1 MTGRPAV
8 PVAGGRGR
16 AVDPERGS
24 VTAELAVA
32 LPAAVVLLV
41 AVLVLAVAATT
52 QLRCADAARAGA
64 RSAALGEDTAT
75 VSAVV
80 TRLAGERAEV
90 DVVRDGTWV
99 TVSVRSVSTAGGLHL
114 DPVQVG
120 ATATARVE
128 P

>member
-1 MTGRPAV
+1 MTW
-8 PVAGGRGR
+8 R
-16 AVDPERGS
+16 AVGSVDEGRHRVVDRERGS

-32 LPAAVVLLV
+32 LPAVVVLLV
-41 AVLVLAVAATT
+41 TVLVLAAAATT

-64 RSAALGEDTAT
+64 RSAALGEDPAA

-90 DVVRDGTWV
+90 DVVSDGTWV
-99 TVSVRSVSTAGGLHL
+99 TVTVRSVSTAGGLHL
-114 DPVQVG
+114 DPVRVG
-120 ATATARVE
+120 AAATARVE